1 MEISNK
7 ANDIRTHLLLKTA
20 SEVERFKKLPMKINS
35 ISPENLYNLYS
46 NIEIY
51 IENRIFSTTQRK
63 SSNSLIN
70 EDSINEYENEYSPI
84 FEPGIKINKV
94 LVSSKKNKFFY
105 EKIEKENIYDNHKCS
120 QDTNDTSNSSPKKLS
135 INIDKNN
142 YNDNSIEL
150 LRKIAK
156 NLIQRRRRKKKK
168 ARSFYQNPMYK
179 SQGNLTKIERNPLKH
194 FSVNLNKKKSHKSSK
209 EIISET
215 FEETIVENSPTI
227 YSSGLFCECD
237 HKGISFYKN
246 NNFISCSNLICQ
258 NKISNISYNNSKD
271 NNKKIALMNIPYEY
285 EELVAKK
292 INN

>member
-120 QDTNDTSNSSPKKLS
+120 QDTNDTSNTSPKK
-135 INIDKNN
+135 I
-142 YNDNSIEL
+142 
-150 LRKIAK
+150 
-156 NLIQRRRRKKKK
+156 
-168 ARSFYQNPMYK
+168 
-179 SQGNLTKIERNPLKH
+179 
-194 FSVNLNKKKSHKSSK
+194 
-209 EIISET
+209 
-215 FEETIVENSPTI
+215 
-227 YSSGLFCECD
+227 
-237 HKGISFYKN
+237 
-246 NNFISCSNLICQ
+246 
-258 NKISNISYNNSKD
+258 
-271 NNKKIALMNIPYEY
+271 
-285 EELVAKK
+285 
-292 INN
+292 

>member
-1 MEISNK
+1 
-7 ANDIRTHLLLKTA
+7 
-20 SEVERFKKLPMKINS
+20 MKINS
-35 ISPENLYNLYS
+35 ISTENLYNIYS

-94 LVSSKKNKFFY
+94 LVSSKKNKLFY

-120 QDTNDTSNSSPKKLS
+120 QDTNDTSNTSPKKLS

-168 ARSFYQNPMYK
+168 AKSFYQNQM
-179 SQGNLTKIERNPLKH
+179 
-194 FSVNLNKKKSHKSSK
+194 
-209 EIISET
+209 
-215 FEETIVENSPTI
+215 
-227 YSSGLFCECD
+227 
-237 HKGISFYKN
+237 
-246 NNFISCSNLICQ
+246 
-258 NKISNISYNNSKD
+258 
-271 NNKKIALMNIPYEY
+271 
-285 EELVAKK
+285 
-292 INN
+292 